1 MTMMVMIIS
10 QTSGLAMAKI
20 PSNRALLSHFL
31 SINSLNIEFQLEQ
44 SVNPDSKVTPDELL
58 KSHKGTRRACSCTW
72 GAAELQKLESRNCS
86 AKNFIWEDRR
96 TAILLNHTSHVKQSD
111 QTSMATPCLVEIMSL
126 VPVRYMSTEQR
137 WGRVAVMVTYS
148 Q

>member
-1 MTMMVMIIS
+1 MSWLNYIKGKE
-10 QTSGLAMAKI
+10 GLAVVSEVLLISRSSDHTTAVQKF
-20 PSNRALLSHFL
+20 PWRGSKNSNS
-31 SINSLNIEFQLEQ
+31 SLQHITY
-44 SVNPDSKVTPDELL
+44 V
-58 KSHKGTRRACSCTW
+58 
-72 GAAELQKLESRNCS
+72 KL
-86 AKNFIWEDRR
+86 
-96 TAILLNHTSHVKQSD
+96 SD